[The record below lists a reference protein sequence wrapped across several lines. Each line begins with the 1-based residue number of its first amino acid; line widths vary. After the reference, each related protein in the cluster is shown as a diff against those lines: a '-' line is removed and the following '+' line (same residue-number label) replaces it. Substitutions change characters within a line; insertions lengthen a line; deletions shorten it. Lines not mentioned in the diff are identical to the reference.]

1 MGTFEKFL
9 DKLGFEIVDEE
20 DIENEEAAAPEV
32 ENDDYA
38 ARKSRKTKEER
49 RQEIAHTSS
58 NIGRGDLFVVEPV
71 KRSDAKIV
79 CDELK
84 EGKTVVVYV
93 ETMDVAETTRL
104 YDFIQGSVYA
114 LGGKIQQISENVI
127 VVAPKGTDIQTSDN
141 EGPRGGDY
149 SYVEDDELDYG
160 Y

>member
-1 MGTFEKFL
+1 MGTFEKLL

-20 DIENEEAAAPEV
+20 EVENEEATIQETEEEEYV
-32 ENDDYA
+32 
-38 ARKSRKTKEER
+38 ARKPRKTKEER
-49 RQEIAHTSS
+49 RQEITHTSQ

-79 CDELK
+79 CDELR

-114 LGGKIQQISENVI
+114 LDGKIQQISENVI

-141 EGPRGGDY
+141 DEPQSDGY
-149 SYVEDDELDYG
+149 NYVEDDELDYG